1 MTIVTPVLND
11 LEGLILCATSIGL
24 SDGEFEHIIVD
35 GQSSDGSFEYAQT
48 LSDRPFTRVINQTSK
63 YIYGAFNDGLAAAS
77 GRYVIYLHCGD
88 ELDINLVLGVV
99 RESDDADLIACSCS
113 QKQGAEIVHYYRSE
127 RDQISASSMSILQPS
142 LIIKLKKYRDVGGF
156 DVNLKVSADVDCVL
170 KILKTSCK
178 VRYVDDLVVHMEEF
192 GVSGSHYL
200 QKLKDHTI
208 IKYRHKNIFSA
219 IAYIPKRMVHDYI
232 VIPAWIRFKKY
243 FPRFIKRSSKSKTK
257 F

>member
-1 MTIVTPVLND
+1 MTIITPVLND
-11 LEGLILCATSIGL
+11 LEGLILCASSIGL

-88 ELDINLVLGVV
+88 KLDINLVLGLV
-99 RESDDADLIACSCS
+99 RESDDADLIAGSCS
-113 QKQGAEIVHYYRSE
+113 QKQGERVVYYYRSE

-156 DVNLKVSADVDCVL
+156 DANLKVSADVDCVL
-170 KILKTSCK
+170 KILKTGCK
-178 VRYVDDLVVHMEEF
+178 VHYVDDLVVHMEAF
-192 GVSGSHYL
+192 GISGSHYL

-208 IKYRHKNIFSA
+208 IKYRHKNILSA
-219 IAYIPKRMVHDYI
+219 IAYIPKRIIRDYLI
-232 VIPAWIRFKKY
+232 IPVWIRIKKY
-243 FPRFIKRSSKSKTK
+243 LPNLFSKLIL
-257 F
+257 